1 MMAWNTAIGAD
12 REKQI
17 NSKCTLAVEPA
28 GFAHELDERV
38 EGK

>member
-17 NSKCTLAVEPA
+17 NSKCTLAEPA

-38 EGK
+38 KGK